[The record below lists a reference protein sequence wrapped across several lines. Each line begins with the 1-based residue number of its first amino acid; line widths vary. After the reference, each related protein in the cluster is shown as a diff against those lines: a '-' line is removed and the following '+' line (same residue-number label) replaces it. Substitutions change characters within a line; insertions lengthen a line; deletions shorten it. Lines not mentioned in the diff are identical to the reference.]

1 MRNGAFVFV
10 TLLLGSCGSHT
21 TSLDGARSQ
30 FLEAIEDYQA
40 CMNATS
46 GEVII
51 NCEPKRLVA
60 EAAERG
66 YRDAMNSGV
75 RSGPDYSARVAAARS
90 GF

>member
-10 TLLLGSCGSHT
+10 ALILGSCGSHT

-30 FLEAIEDYQA
+30 FLEAVEDYQA

-51 NCEPKRLVA
+51 NANRSGWFA

-66 YRDAMNSGV
+66 YKDAMSSGV
-75 RSGPDYSARVAAARS
+75 QEASSLKR
-90 GF
+90 

>member
-46 GEVII
+46 GEVNN

-60 EAAERG
+60 EAAARA
-66 YRDAMNSGV
+66 YKDAMSSGV
-75 RSGPDYSARVAAARS
+75 SGSPR
-90 GF
+90 

>member
-46 GEVII
+46 GEVIFAPQMSAYD
-51 NCEPKRLVA
+51 PKRTSVQYDVNNVCGCSEIL
-60 EAAERG
+60 
-66 YRDAMNSGV
+66 N
-75 RSGPDYSARVAAARS
+75 
-90 GF
+90 